1 MTTAASAPHS
11 ALTLALHALGLALMG
26 VLVLV
31 AAAFAFAA
39 ALAICVIIAGAALAL
54 RWAPRRRA
62 AGKHDV
68 LNARHTPDGW
78 VVELDSG
85 HRA

>member
-1 MTTAASAPHS
+1 MTTAASAPNS
-11 ALTLALHALGLALMG
+11 ALNIALQAVGWALMG
-26 VLVLV
+26 ALVLV

-39 ALAICVIIAGAALAL
+39 ALAIGAIIAGAALAL
-54 RWAPRRRA
+54 RLAPRRRA
-62 AGKHDV
+62 AAKDEV
-68 LNARHTPDGW
+68 LNARQTPDGW